1 VFWSPPEDDLDDHH
15 ELSLVKLLS
24 FRPIG
29 LSLALGYLF
38 QESPHDFS
46 PFRTSV
52 TSQAALHEMRENWLL
67 MIWPGPW
74 NPWKCHSSPDQRN
87 ANSQHPWPWLT
98 DSSCKKREVA
108 TRDMMPMKNYASKIL
123 QMFTTELT
131 PISVEYWVMTL
142 HRTGAFGFCHDP
154 KVSDPHELWKKLR
167 YTPKWQFYTGNFMIN
182 HQLFGHPISISDKPR
197 YFVDVVQ
204 FNSRSRSCC
213 CLPFPPA
220 KTSHLSKCRSANT
233 KQNLRSVN
241 LSMKKIHE
249 NWEIHGK
256 YVDFQNVNPGLVND
270 NKLLGCL
277 IWVGTM

>member
-1 VFWSPPEDDLDDHH
+1 MFWSPPEDDLDDHH

-142 HRTGAFGFCHDP
+142 HKELVPSGFVTIQKSQTLTSCEKNCGIPPSGNFIQEILWSTINFLGTLFQFQTSPGILLMLFNSIQGLEVVVVYHFHQRKQAIYQSAGLPTPSRTCAQSICP
-154 KVSDPHELWKKLR
+154 WKKSMR
-167 YTPKWQFYTGNFMIN
+167 TEKSTGNM
-182 HQLFGHPISISDKPR
+182 
-197 YFVDVVQ
+197 
-204 FNSRSRSCC
+204 
-213 CLPFPPA
+213 
-220 KTSHLSKCRSANT
+220 
-233 KQNLRSVN
+233 
-241 LSMKKIHE
+241 
-249 NWEIHGK
+249 
-256 YVDFQNVNPGLVND
+256 
-270 NKLLGCL
+270 L
-277 IWVGTM
+277 IFRMSTQD